1 MILTLLWIIF
11 LISLSLIALGVIFSK
26 EWSGMA
32 IIGFTFLFLISFIIL
47 DGNLEIETGSNV
59 TSLYSYD
66 TDGTING
73 TTQQINIEY
82 DEWDDSNSHTVGY
95 FMAII
100 SAIGAF
106 SSILITLTK
115 WRKNKK

>member
-1 MILTLLWIIF
+1 MTLIGLGIIY
-11 LISLSLIALGVIFSK
+11 AN

-32 IIGFTFLFLISFIIL
+32 IIGFTFLFLISLTIL
-47 DGNLEIETGSNV
+47 TENLEIETGSNI
-59 TSLYSYD
+59 TSVYSYD

-73 TTQQINIEY
+73 TIQHIQYNY
-82 DEWDDSNSHTVGY
+82 DNWDDTNSHTIGY

-100 SAIGAF
+100 SAIGVF

-115 WRKNKK
+115 WGKK